1 MASDPNS
8 WIGACL
14 REGGGHGWLVPREEA
29 RGTTWL
35 CHDNQTSLVDLLI
48 RGSTTAHTGT
58 RLFWVGKVNQKK
70 KGNELQHHHAYI
82 PVRVMSHSDES

>member
-14 REGGGHGWLVPREEA
+14 REEAGGDGWLVPREEA
-29 RGTTWL
+29 RGTTPWL
-35 CHDNQTSLVDLLI
+35 CQDNQTSLVDLLI
-48 RGSTTAHTGT
+48 RGSITAHTGT

-70 KGNELQHHHAYI
+70 RE
-82 PVRVMSHSDES
+82 